1 MLSGALIGF
10 TALFAEVTGVAVSPH
25 VYEVEVFIVVLY
37 ASYFMLIGLFQQN
50 TTGSVAECRGRFF
63 RKPCKNSS
71 RSLPVKT
78 PAESTWAPVAGRM
91 GSYVRDASTGGPI
104 G

>member
-1 MLSGALIGF
+1 MERGHEEEETQESSRRGAWQARWL
-10 TALFAEVTGVAVSPH
+10 
-25 VYEVEVFIVVLY
+25 
-37 ASYFMLIGLFQQN
+37 MLIGLFQQN